1 MSDGAVAAGWADCS
15 TRNAQLH
22 FGQLSASCRRID
34 PTGRNPFLFRTSL
47 HSVAPRNRLCL
58 IPSLSRNLSTG
69 RKTKHQHYPTRVATQ
84 RASRGPIPWAP
95 GHQTRE
101 DVKGAPKEGS
111 KRGSPVKGAKGAS
124 QKREQMGQQGTP
136 KDMEAGRDSC
146 GYRLMAI
153 EKNMEI
159 SSQQDDGRR

>member
-1 MSDGAVAAGWADCS
+1 MFTWHQCIMASVCMAGCGGS
-15 TRNAQLH
+15 LSPTRH
-22 FGQLSASCRRID
+22 V
-34 PTGRNPFLFRTSL
+34 FLFRTSL
-47 HSVAPRNRLCL
+47 HSVAHGPGCL
-58 IPSLSRNLSTG
+58 IPRLSRNLRTE
-69 RKTKHQHYPTRVATQ
+69 RKTKNQHYPTRVATQ

-136 KDMEAGRDSC
+136 QDMEAGRDSC

-153 EKNMEI
+153 AEKNMEI